1 MTDKDQEILNL
12 YLKNLRR
19 KKIIIG
25 FILIIIVTISCVYIR
40 MYMMTNNE
48 DIMVNENTT
57 QDNTVNENNDIIKS
71 ENIIENSVE
80 SIEQSVIEELVET
93 EEENIEIGKSEEI
106 KQENDSSSDN
116 KQEEITNSTKPNNK
130 DFLFTDGYTM
140 ENVTQA
146 AQDYLT
152 SSGYAGECIPIQDTD
167 GVYLGMRV
175 IFY

>member
-116 KQEEITNSTKPNNK
+116 KQEEITNSTKANNK

-152 SSGYAGECIPIQDTD
+152 SSGYAGECIPIQDSD